1 MDLLR
6 HLRFFVAVAEEGH
19 FGHAADR
26 LGMTQPPLSQG
37 VQRLEARLGVTLLTR
52 GSRGVRLTTAGADLL
67 PRARVLLDGA
77 DEFAEAAR
85 RQRESRG
92 AVRIGVVAAL
102 GDRQVAGLVAA
113 LRAPDPQSRTVIVS
127 TAATVDLV
135 DAVAGGRLDCAV
147 VHHPALL
154 GDLGTSPVVKI
165 PRRVLVPADH
175 PAAARPGIRA
185 LRGLACAT
193 APRAHGTAAFDLL
206 VDTLRERGLD
216 PEFLP
221 APGDRDALG
230 AVAAGR
236 AFALTT
242 DPDLRAPGVT
252 AVPAGDEF
260 ALRVRVVWPEPSP
273 QPEVC
278 RALETALEKSALE
291 QSALGESS

>member
-37 VQRLEARLGVTLLTR
+37 VQRLENRLGVTLLTR

-67 PRARVLLDGA
+67 PRARTLLAGA

-85 RQRESRG
+85 RQRENRG
-92 AVRIGVVAAL
+92 AVRIGVLPAL

-113 LRAPDPQSRTVIVS
+113 LRQPDPGARTVIVS

-135 DAVAGGRLDCAV
+135 DAVSGGRLDCAV

-154 GDLGTSPVVKI
+154 GDLGTSPVIKV
-165 PRRVLVPADH
+165 PRKLLVPADH
-175 PAAARPGIRA
+175 PAARKPSVRA
-185 LRGLACAT
+185 LRGLACAA

-221 APGDRDALG
+221 APGDRDALS

-236 AFALTT
+236 AFALST
-242 DPDLRAPGVT
+242 DPEVRAPGV
-252 AVPAGDEF
+252 AVVDAEDAL
-260 ALRVRVVWPEPSP
+260 ALRVRVVWPDPSP

-278 RALETALEKSALE
+278 AALETALRE
-291 QSALGESS
+291 QR

>member
-37 VQRLEARLGVTLLTR
+37 VQRLENRLGVTLLTR

-67 PRARVLLDGA
+67 PRARTLLAGA

-85 RQRESRG
+85 RQRENRG
-92 AVRIGVVAAL
+92 AVRIGVIAAL
-102 GDRQVAGLVAA
+102 GDRQVAGLAAA
-113 LRAPDPQSRTVIVS
+113 LRGAAPEPSARTVIVS
-127 TAATVDLV
+127 TAPTIDLV

-154 GDLGTSPVVKI
+154 GDLRTSSVVKI
-165 PRRVLVPADH
+165 PRRLLVPADH
-175 PAAARPGIRA
+175 PAAEKPSIRA
-185 LRGLACAT
+185 LRGLLCAT

-221 APGDRDALG
+221 APGDRDALS

-236 AFALTT
+236 AFALST
-242 DPDLRAPGVT
+242 DPEVRAPGV
-252 AVPAGDEF
+252 AVVAAGDEL
-260 ALRVRVVWPEPSP
+260 ALRVRVVWPDPAP
-273 QPEVC
+273 QPDVC
-278 RALETALEKSALE
+278 EALEVALRELA
-291 QSALGESS
+291 

>member
-37 VQRLEARLGVTLLTR
+37 VQRLENRLGVTLLTR

-67 PRARVLLDGA
+67 PRARTLLAGA

-85 RQRESRG
+85 RQRENRG
-92 AVRIGVVAAL
+92 AVRIGVIAAL

-113 LRAPDPQSRTVIVS
+113 LRDAAPEPSARTVIVS
-127 TAATVDLV
+127 TAPTIDLV

-154 GDLGTSPVVKI
+154 GDLQTSSVVKI
-165 PRRVLVPADH
+165 PRRLLVPADH
-175 PAAARPGIRA
+175 PAATKSSTRA
-185 LRGLACAT
+185 LRGLVCAT

-221 APGDRDALG
+221 APGDRDALS

-236 AFALTT
+236 AFALST
-242 DPDLRAPGVT
+242 DPEVRAPGV
-252 AVPAGDEF
+252 AVVAAGDEL
-260 ALRVRVVWPEPSP
+260 ALRVRVVWPDPAP
-273 QPEVC
+273 QPDVC
-278 RALETALEKSALE
+278 EALEAALRDLA
-291 QSALGESS
+291 